1 MVIDAHQHFWVYDAE
16 RDAWITEEMQV
27 IRRNFFPE
35 NLIPLLAKNNIDG
48 CVAVQAAQ
56 SESETEFLLQ
66 LAEAND
72 FIKSVVGWTDLR
84 SPDLYDRLDF
94 YSQYEKL
101 SGFRHI
107 VQAEKNDFLTQHD
120 FIKGVKA
127 LSAFDYTYDIL
138 IYPTQLE
145 AALYFV
151 RQMPEM
157 KLVIDHI
164 AKPYI
169 KSGEI
174 EAWAEGMKALAEFP
188 NVYCKISGMV
198 TEADWKNW
206 QKDDFTPY
214 LDVVF
219 NAFGC
224 ERLMYGSDWPVCLV
238 AGDYNAQKS
247 IIDNYLHSFTE
258 EQKAMV
264 MGGNAVRFYN
274 LS

>member
-1 MVIDAHQHFWVYDAE
+1 MVIDAHQHFWVYDGE
-16 RDAWITEEMQV
+16 RDAWITEEMSV

-35 NLIPLLAKNNIDG
+35 NLIPLLAENNIDG

-72 FIKSVVGWTDLR
+72 FIKGVVGWTDLR

-94 YSQYEKL
+94 YAQYEKL

-107 VQAEKNDFLTQHD
+107 VQAESDDFLTRPD
-120 FIKGVKA
+120 FINGVKA
-127 LSAFDYTYDIL
+127 LHAFDFTYDIL

-157 KLVIDHI
+157 KLVIDHL

-174 EAWAEGMKALAEFP
+174 EAWARSMKALAAFP
-188 NVYCKISGMV
+188 NVFCKVSGMV

-206 QKDDFTPY
+206 KKEDFAPY

-219 NAFGC
+219 EEFGC

-238 AGDYNAQKS
+238 AGEYKDQKS
-247 IIDNYLHSFTE
+247 ILDNYLFSYTE

-264 MGGNAVRFYN
+264 MGGNAIRFYN